1 MIATLEGI
9 LSESAPLAVV
19 VEVGGVGYD
28 VQVPLTTAEKL
39 PPLGQKVKLYIHSV
53 YREDSAA
60 LYGFHDR
67 HDREFFKLLLDKV
80 SGIGPRIAL
89 NILSRMSVSV
99 LQQAIANGDTALIS
113 KCPGIGKKTAE
124 RLIIELQDK
133 VASLGNASSTAVT
146 ASKQGSGAGGSTAQ
160 DAVAALV
167 ALGYKLN
174 DAEKSV
180 EKALKAESAPEKLS
194 TEALIKQALQ

>member
-9 LSESAPLAVV
+9 IAESGPLAVIL
-19 VEVGGVGYD
+19 EVGGVGYD

-39 PPLGQKVKLYIHSV
+39 PQAGQKVKLFIHSV

-60 LYGFHDR
+60 LYGFHAR
-67 HDREFFKLLLDKV
+67 EDREFFKLLLEKV

-89 NILSRMSVSV
+89 NILSRMSVTV
-99 LQQAIANGDTALIS
+99 LRQAIMDGNTTLIS

-124 RLIIELQDK
+124 RLIIELKDK
-133 VASLGNASSTAVT
+133 VIALGGTSSESATMQT
-146 ASKQGSGAGGSTAQ
+146 SPFPGSSVAQ
-160 DAVAALV
+160 DAVSAMV

-174 DAEKSV
+174 EAEKAV
-180 EKALKAESAPEKLS
+180 QRALKGAESPGAFT
-194 TEALIKQALQ
+194 TESLVKQALQ